1 MDDRT
6 GFPLFPNSPADSRW
20 DSSLIRRA
28 RVLLHT
34 FPLHTLRIGD
44 SRVDEDRRHYDSLLL
59 ALKVMD
65 LIVENAGLETEVD
78 RTTVNR
84 ALVPLLTKMDEAAGL
99 APDGERHRLA
109 IDRVL
114 GGLRNDDD
122 RRRPFSILYQDFDDS
137 GRVVTRQLDFFLA
150 FDQFHA
156 SGGTVLRLSNA
167 AINLYLNA
175 LELDIED
182 AQTAAEAVLQ
192 SQLARGRFDEA
203 VQSARN
209 AKLQSIRYDEKIAGI
224 LRDTRRDLRRVDWKN
239 EVPQTISDALDH
251 IRRRTEMENSILSA
265 AEERLEALS
274 DPESVR
280 KVYQVVQLIRDCR
293 VRHMDLHNLLM
304 GARNVFLEEQG
315 RQSFLSKPAVSM
327 PSLETEVLE
336 PVLRMGRS
344 QALEVADIAFPL
356 WFGARAGR
364 LFSLAD
370 TLIWQLRPR
379 REPAAGDLAV
389 EEDDLAVASSEIPRF
404 SPELREMAKSVCA
417 ELGSPVRLSELLAVP
432 ARPPGLAHLLVLLA
446 LHDYAREQGEP
457 TLGRVEKIEGER
469 LDAAGFHG
477 DELMIYP
484 DGADAD
490 AA

>member
-1 MDDRT
+1 
-6 GFPLFPNSPADSRW
+6 
-20 DSSLIRRA
+20 
-28 RVLLHT
+28 
-34 FPLHTLRIGD
+34 
-44 SRVDEDRRHYDSLLL
+44 
-59 ALKVMD
+59 MD

-78 RTTVNR
+78 RTAVNR
-84 ALVPLLTKMDEAAGL
+84 ALEPLLAKMDEAAGL
-99 APDGERHRLA
+99 APDVERHRLA

-122 RRRPFSILYQDFDDS
+122 RRRPFSILYQDFDDF
-137 GRVVTRQLDFFLA
+137 GKVVKRRLDFQLA

-209 AKLQSIRYDEKIAGI
+209 AKLQSIRYDEKIVGI
-224 LRDTRRDLRRVDWKN
+224 LRDTRRDLRRVDWKK
-239 EVPQTISDALDH
+239 EAPQTISDALDH
-251 IRRRTEMENSILSA
+251 IMVRLQMENSILSA
-265 AEERLEALS
+265 AEERLEALA

-280 KVYQVVQLIRDCR
+280 KVYQVVQLMRDCR
-293 VRHMDLHNLLM
+293 GRHMDLHNQLM

-315 RQSFLSKPAVSM
+315 RQSFLSKPGVST
-327 PSLETEVLE
+327 PSLETGVLD
-336 PVLRMGRS
+336 PVLRMGVS
-344 QALEVADIAFPL
+344 QALEVSGIAFPL
-356 WFGARAGR
+356 WFGGRASG

-370 TLIWQLRPR
+370 VLIWQLRPR
-379 REPAAGDLAV
+379 REPVAGHLAV
-389 EEDDLAVASSEIPRF
+389 EEADLTVASSEIPRF
-404 SPELREMAKSVCA
+404 GRELREMAERVFA
-417 ELGSPVRLSELLAVP
+417 ELPAPVRLSELLAAA

-446 LHDYAREQGEP
+446 LHDYARDQGEP
-457 TLGRVEKIEGER
+457 ALGRVEKLEGER
-469 LDAAGFHG
+469 LDAGGFHG

-484 DGADAD
+484 DGADAN
-490 AA
+490 AT